1 MSARLF
7 AAALGVLLLAACSAK
22 PELRDFTPPGQ
33 AFVVKM
39 PGEPRH
45 EQQTA
50 DTPVGQVTAHIHVAE
65 FDDVVYAVNYMPM
78 PEAAAANMP
87 QMGTQAALDH
97 GRINLL
103 ANARGAML
111 RREGYNTAKTAG
123 HQLATGNEYE
133 LEMPGGAT
141 MTVRQF
147 VHGGVF
153 YQVATTVPVRPS
165 YNQELYAQR
174 FLDSLE
180 FR

>member
-1 MSARLF
+1 MIARL
-7 AAALGVLLLAACSAK
+7 AASALCAMLLAACSAK

-39 PGEPRH
+39 PGEPTH
-45 EQQTA
+45 EQQTQ
-50 DTPVGQVTAHIHVAE
+50 DTAVGPLTAHLHVSE
-65 FDDVVYAVNYMPM
+65 FDGVVYAVNYIKMPQ
-78 PEAAAANMP
+78 ASIDAMP
-87 QMGTQAALDH
+87 QMGTQPALDH
-97 GRINLL
+97 GRVNLM
-103 ANARGAML
+103 ASAKGAKL
-111 RREGYNTAKTAG
+111 LREGYNTARTAG
-123 HQLATGNEYE
+123 RQLATGNQFV

-165 YNQELYAQR
+165 YNQELYAER
-174 FLDSLE
+174 FLDSLA

>member
-1 MSARLF
+1 VIARLF
-7 AAALGVLLLAACSAK
+7 AGALGVLLLAACSAK

-39 PGEPRH
+39 PGEPTH

-50 DTPVGQVTAHIHVAE
+50 DTPVGQVTTHLHVAE
-65 FDDVVYAVNYMPM
+65 FNEVIYAVNYVPV
-78 PEAAAANMP
+78 PEAALANMP
-87 QMGTQAALDH
+87 KRGTQAALDH
-97 GRINLL
+97 GRVNLL
-103 ANARGAML
+103 ANARGATL

-123 HQLATGNEYE
+123 RDLATGCEYE

-147 VHGGVF
+147 VHRGVF
-153 YQVATTVPVRPS
+153 YQVATTVPARPS